1 MEKYI
6 LLSIRPN
13 YIREMVS
20 GVKKYEFRKKFPK
33 ISDMG
38 ISNKVFIYSSKPV
51 MAIVG
56 SFVVKK
62 QYHSDFQTLM
72 KDIDA
77 SKTYSERIS
86 NYLIDKESCH
96 ALEVSELIIYE
107 SHLTLS
113 ELRREFGS
121 FTPGQSYRYLDP
133 RIIDKI
139 KDINDGIL

>member
-6 LLSIRPN
+6 LLSIRPH
-13 YIREMVS
+13 YIREMVE
-20 GVKKYEFRKKFPK
+20 GVKRYEFRKKFPN

-38 ISNKVFIYSSKPV
+38 VSNKVFIYSSKPV

-62 QYHSDFQTLM
+62 QYHSDFKTLM
-72 KDIDA
+72 KDINA
-77 SKTYSERIS
+77 SKAYSERIS
-86 NYLIDKESCH
+86 DYLIDKKSCH

-107 SHLTLS
+107 NYLTLN
-113 ELRREFGS
+113 ELRHEFGS

-139 KDINDGIL
+139 KDINNGIL

>member
-6 LLSIRPN
+6 LLSIRPH

-20 GVKKYEFRKKFPK
+20 GVKRYEFRKKFPK
-33 ISDMG
+33 MSDG
-38 ISNKVFIYSSKPV
+38 GVSKKVFIYSSKPV

-56 SFVVKK
+56 SFVIKK

-72 KDIDA
+72 KDIGA
-77 SKTYSERIS
+77 SKDYSERIS

-96 ALEVSELIIYE
+96 ALEVSELVIYE
-107 SHLTLS
+107 NKLTLS
-113 ELRREFGS
+113 ELRHEFGS
-121 FTPGQSYRYLDP
+121 FTPGQSYRYLDSK
-133 RIIDKI
+133 IIDKL